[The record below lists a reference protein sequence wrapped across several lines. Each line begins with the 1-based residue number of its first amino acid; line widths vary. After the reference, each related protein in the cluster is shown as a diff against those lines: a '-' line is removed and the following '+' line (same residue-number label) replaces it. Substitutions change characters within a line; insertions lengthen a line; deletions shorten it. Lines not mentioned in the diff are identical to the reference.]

1 MKFEVKFRSS
11 SSTYLR
17 GLELLDVVRSLA
29 GCSWVAPEDV
39 DDSTYVEMN
48 TTVEINEEIAR
59 KSGHF
64 WNQNKVG
71 IDVTVSKEDLK
82 GLVVVDQVRKANWSG
97 LLVPVVG
104 YDTQALMG
112 AWADQGYPETMQYPT
127 EPDPEEGS
135 EEI

>member
-17 GLELLDVVRSLA
+17 GLELLDVVRTLVV
-29 GCSWVAPEDV
+29 GVNPEEV

-48 TTVEINEEIAR
+48 TTVEISEEAAR

-82 GLVVVDQVRKANWSG
+82 GLVIINQVKKSNWSG
-97 LLVPVVG
+97 QLVPVIA
-104 YDTQALMG
+104 YDTQALLES
-112 AWADQGYPETMQYPT
+112 WAAQGYPEKMQYPA
-127 EPDPEEGS
+127 EPDPEEES